1 MRALAHLRL
10 VLLAALL
17 APVFTGCHVKDDF
30 TINPDGSGKVVHM
43 IVAPPEMTDS
53 EARGQLMGMHRQAQG
68 IEGWASPF
76 VKRTAENTT
85 LGVTAYFKNFEN
97 AGVGGRTQFKTTK
110 NADGT
115 WTIALA
121 EPPAASRPASQPAT
135 SMPADMDAAVKAAAA
150 EIKEQLS
157 SPMMKDMAKMK
168 QTNTYRLPGPIKAVN
183 GFKKIDERTVSIELD
198 MGKAM
203 EGMRKLADDPARLR
217 KVIESGATRGGKP
230 DMESPAIRKML
241 MKDIMGVEEP
251 IFVTFTPEAKPLFDY
266 NAEVAK
272 ASAKPDTAFY
282 VNAGVLPK
290 TLPAAAKPFDGVKF
304 AVESAKREPKSFFGP
319 RIAVKVNVTA
329 PADASFMPLRT
340 EVFTIEDTSGAYLD
354 MPEAGGRGTS
364 FGGMTL
370 NSSRPTTFDVAIKN
384 DDKVTKVKRIFGIMT
399 MATYSKMS
407 EVDLGEIE
415 LKPGAKLGK
424 YGIVIKD
431 IKAMG
436 QGNNAMRQVT
446 IDTEKNPALGAIKF
460 FDASGKEVLS
470 MGATPQKKTERQSMH
485 FGNSSPLP
493 EKATVKVTIYDDY
506 KEADVPFELKDIE
519 IAPADAKP

>member
-1 MRALAHLRL
+1 MRALAQLRL

-30 TINPDGSGKVVHM
+30 TINPDGSGKVVHTV
-43 IVAPPEMTDS
+43 VAPPEMTDS

-68 IEGWASPF
+68 IEAWGNPF

-85 LGVTAYFKNFEN
+85 LGITGYFKNFET
-97 AGVGGRTQFKTTK
+97 AGVGGRSQFKTTK

-121 EPPAASRPASQPAT
+121 EPPSATHPASQPAT

-150 EIKEQLS
+150 EIKEQLN

-168 QTNTYRLPGPIKAVN
+168 QTSTYRLPGPIKAIN
-183 GFKKIDERTVSIELD
+183 GFKKIDDRTVSIELD

-203 EGMRKLADDPARLR
+203 EGMRKIADDPVKIR
-217 KVIESGATRGGKP
+217 KMIEAGATRGGKP
-230 DMESPAIRKML
+230 DMESPVMRKML
-241 MKDIMGVEEP
+241 MKDILGVEEP

-272 ASAKPDTAFY
+272 GTAKPDTAFF

-290 TLPAAAKPFDGVKF
+290 TLPAAAKPFDGLTFKP
-304 AVESAKREPKSFFGP
+304 EIAKREPKSFFGP
-319 RIAVKVNVTA
+319 RIMVRITMTA
-329 PADASFMPLRT
+329 PAGTTVMPLRS
-340 EVFTIEDTSGAYLD
+340 ELFTVEGEDGKYLELLESAPRTS
-354 MPEAGGRGTS
+354 T
-364 FGGMTL
+364 FGG
-370 NSSRPTTFDVAIKN
+370 STFQPFNFEVAIKN
-384 DDKVTKVKRIFGIMT
+384 DEKITKIKRVFGILT
-399 MATYSKMS
+399 VATYTKMS

-415 LKPGAKLGK
+415 MKPGAKLGK

-460 FDASGKEVLS
+460 YDASGKEVLS

-485 FGNSSPLP
+485 FGNTSPLP
-493 EKATVKVTIYDDY
+493 EKATVKVTVYDDY

-519 IAPADAKP
+519 IAPTDAKP